1 MKELREHIVKAIMDH
16 VVDGEPEAPEALA
29 DLILGLMN
37 KRCEDVAGYPEALAV
52 CRAMRKADAADLSL
66 ELEHAEQSAQNLIRL
81 LADSA
86 KERDDAVKRCSE
98 LEGFAA
104 HWHREIETIGAML
117 KIGAPDAGEVP
128 AAVQRLLAERDDER
142 DSRVALQ
149 QIAFDWKARA
159 EAASSLTTLS
169 AELARVTE
177 LLKAAERERDE
188 ARAFAGEL
196 AEQLD
201 ELERPRRERDAEA
214 RHSGGLSPLG
224 RAIVEDGP
232 GGDVL
237 GLNEGFQ
244 GSPVVK
250 KGEWS

>member
-117 KIGAPDAGEVP
+117 EIGAPDAGEVP
-128 AAVQRLLAERDDER
+128 AAVQQLLAERDDER
-142 DSRVALQ
+142 NSRVALQ
-149 QIAFDWKARA
+149 QVAFDYMHALEKARTFIALASEKDTRGWGASVA
-159 EAASSLTTLS
+159 EYQAA
-169 AELARVTE
+169 LADIDSVSPLPSTE
-177 LLKAAERERDE
+177 QTK
-188 ARAFAGEL
+188 G
-196 AEQLD
+196 
-201 ELERPRRERDAEA
+201 PRDA
-214 RHSGGLSPLG
+214 
-224 RAIVEDGP
+224 
-232 GGDVL
+232 
-237 GLNEGFQ
+237 Q
-244 GSPVVK
+244 G
-250 KGEWS
+250 

>member
-117 KIGAPDAGEVP
+117 EIGAPDAGEVP
-128 AAVQRLLAERDDER
+128 AAVQQLLAERDDER
-142 DSRVALQ
+142 NSRVALQ
-149 QIAFDWKARA
+149 QVAFDWKARA
-159 EAASSLTTLS
+159 EAAEQQITSLREVADTARTRLQHYADEANAGRQQAGGRELSRKIWGAFAELDALLPARSLTT
-169 AELARVTE
+169 
-177 LLKAAERERDE
+177 DE
-188 ARAFAGEL
+188 GK
-196 AEQLD
+196 
-201 ELERPRRERDAEA
+201 
-214 RHSGGLSPLG
+214 
-224 RAIVEDGP
+224 DG
-232 GGDVL
+232 
-237 GLNEGFQ
+237 
-244 GSPVVK
+244 
-250 KGEWS
+250 